1 MNDYFIYSLRD
12 TNPCWRNFRNHMV
25 DGGKEMMCIWCGSK
39 GGFVNRLIVYLD
51 GENNGIIE
59 CEWCSMKKSIDASKN
74 AIKAIQEERE

>member
-1 MNDYFIYSLRD
+1 
-12 TNPCWRNFRNHMV
+12 
-25 DGGKEMMCIWCGSK
+25 MMCIWCGSQ